1 MKLLEYRGK
10 ELFKK
15 VGISLPDSVV
25 VSADDYESKIKE
37 FLGSHKEVLLKA
49 QVIGGKRKKLGLI
62 DEATDVD
69 GALEKAKAIFAK
81 EYNKLPI
88 ESILVEEKVNVD
100 DEYYFSIVYDSGS
113 RKPMIMFIKSG
124 GIDVEDSKEEVITQT
139 FSPNRGLSDEEA
151 KQFSEKVGLDT
162 NFVEVCVKAVKC
174 FRDYDC
180 RILEINPL
188 IKTQKGFIAGDA
200 KVTIDDSAVKRVEE
214 FKEVEDPEDKTFLS
228 PMEMEARKIDED
240 DHRGVSGKTFVEF
253 DGDIAVLAS
262 GGGASLTCMDAM
274 VEAGG
279 KAANYTEYS
288 GNPPKEKVV
297 KLTKLT
303 LSKKGLNGCLVV
315 GGTANFTDI
324 FETLSGFVEGLGLV
338 EPKVDYP
345 IIIRRAGPRDKEAK
359 EMVERFAKDKGY
371 NITFYGE
378 ETPMTVAVKE
388 IVQKVKEYK
397 NAN

>member
-1 MKLLEYRGK
+1 ML
-10 ELFKK
+10 
-15 VGISLPDSVV
+15 
-25 VSADDYESKIKE
+25 A
-37 FLGSHKEVLLKA
+37 FL
-49 QVIGGKRKKLGLI
+49 
-62 DEATDVD
+62 
-69 GALEKAKAIFAK
+69 
-81 EYNKLPI
+81 
-88 ESILVEEKVNVD
+88 
-100 DEYYFSIVYDSGS
+100 
-113 RKPMIMFIKSG
+113 KSG
-124 GIDVEDSKEEVITQT
+124 GIEVENATEEPITQT
-139 FSPNRGLSDEEA
+139 FSANKGLNEEEA
-151 KQFSEKVGLDT
+151 KEFAEKVGLDDDFA
-162 NFVEVCVKAVKC
+162 NLCIKAVKC

-188 IKTQKGFIAGDA
+188 FKTEKGFIAGDA
-200 KVTIDDSAVKRVEE
+200 KITIDDSAVKRVEE
-214 FKEVEDPEDKTFLS
+214 FKEIEDPEDKTFLS

-324 FETLSGFVEGLGLV
+324 FETLSGFVEGLELV
-338 EPKVDYP
+338 EPKIAYP
-345 IIIRRAGPRDKEAK
+345 IIIRRAGPRDREAK
-359 EMVERFAKDKGY
+359 EMVEKFAKDKGY
-371 NITFYGE
+371 DITFYGE
-378 ETPMTVAVKE
+378 ETPMTIAVKE
-388 IVQKVKEYK
+388 IVKKVKEFK